1 MTTIKMILASGL
13 VALLA
18 HAVVPELS
26 PKSTDCPV
34 IECAPKEA
42 IE

>member
-1 MTTIKMILASGL
+1 MTTIKMIIGAGLAAFIL
-13 VALLA
+13 DAAL
-18 HAVVPELS
+18 PELAA
-26 PKSTDCPV
+26 KSTDCPV